1 MSGNQLVNYE
11 AARTALAKAHSLDE
25 VKSIRDKAQALAAYA
40 RQARDTDLIKM
51 ATEIKVRAER
61 NCGERLAEM
70 EKAKGAA
77 NGTPGPGRGNVVA
90 QRDRVYDQPR
100 TLSDLGISK
109 DQSSRYQ
116 RLAAMPEEHFETAIE
131 TAKAAAGEVTSAHM
145 LRLASELKAT
155 RDLQDQLREARATRD
170 AESRDADAW
179 RPFVVGLKLL
189 QKDIAEC
196 GRLPECPPHLLAEMA
211 RRWPK
216 VERFFSTHLRTLLH
230 ENTGDH

>member
-1 MSGNQLVNYE
+1 M
-11 AARTALAKAHSLDE
+11 
-25 VKSIRDKAQALAAYA
+25 
-40 RQARDTDLIKM
+40 
-51 ATEIKVRAER
+51 RAER

-70 EKAKGAA
+70 EKAKGSDY
-77 NGTPGPGRGNVVA
+77 GGRTAIDGRRERPSNP
-90 QRDRVYDQPR
+90 PR
-100 TLSDLGISK
+100 TLCDLGISK